1 MTPEELFKERTQLIE
16 DTIALKP
23 TSRVVNAV
31 RVNYWP
37 FFEYGLKLSD
47 ALRNY
52 DKVNECFIRYHKEF
66 NPDVASI
73 CSANSPSK
81 VYEISGLKTVRWP
94 GDPKGL
100 DENSPYQYIE
110 YETLLEDEYD
120 EYLDNPTQFVVNKWM
135 PRTSD
140 LFEPLTNLDWFG
152 MVTRMT
158 GAIDAFTTPPML
170 AMYKKL
176 EQIAEVKADYAKKTA
191 ILRKAIADMGIP
203 SISGAGS
210 ATAFDL
216 VADSLRCTMGFFADL
231 IIQPENVRKAM
242 DRFQEFHIKGSLAA
256 CKATGSKYAWV
267 MLHKA
272 FDNFISDETYRDFYW
287 PYLKGWALA
296 MIDNGLIPVLFTEG
310 PYTQR
315 LKYLAEL
322 PEGKCLIHFEEVD
335 FKEAKRI
342 LGGKNCMMGGFP
354 NQLLMFGTPEQ
365 VSDKAKEVMDIMCPG
380 GGYMFGAA
388 ASVDQAPR
396 ANMEALFRTIEDYGK
411 Y

>member
-1 MTPEELFKERTQLIE
+1 MTPEELYKERVQLID
-16 DTIALKP
+16 DTINLRP

-47 ALRNY
+47 ALRDY
-52 DKVNECFIRYHKEF
+52 DRVNECFIRYHKEF

-94 GDPKGL
+94 GDPQGL

-110 YETLLEDEYD
+110 FETLLEDEYD
-120 EYLDNPTQFVVNKWM
+120 EYLDSPAQFVISKWM

-140 LFEPLTNLDWFG
+140 IFQPLTNIDWFG
-152 MVTRMT
+152 LVTRMT
-158 GAIDAFTTPPML
+158 GAVDAFTTKPML
-170 AMYKKL
+170 EMYKKL
-176 EQIAEVKADYAKKTA
+176 EQIAEVKADYGAKTA
-191 ILRKAIADMGIP
+191 QLRKAITEMGIP
-203 SISGAGS
+203 SISGPGS

-216 VADSLRCTMGFFADL
+216 VADSLRCTMGFFADIL
-231 IIQPENVRKAM
+231 LQPENVVKTM
-242 DRFQEFHIKGSLAA
+242 DRFLDFHINGSLAA
-256 CKATGSKYAWV
+256 CKASGSKYAWV

-272 FDNFISDETYRDFYW
+272 FDN
-287 PYLKGWALA
+287 WALA

-354 NQLLMFGTPEQ
+354 NQLLMFGTPEK
-365 VSDKAKEVMDIMCPG
+365 VADKAKEVMDIMCPG
-380 GGYMFGAA
+380 GGYMFGTA

-396 ANMEALFRTIEDYGK
+396 ANMEALFQTIRDYGK
-411 Y
+411 F

>member
-1 MTPEELFKERTQLIE
+1 MTAEELFKERTQLID

-23 TSRVVNAV
+23 VSRVVNAV

-47 ALRNY
+47 ALRDY
-52 DKVNECFIRYHKEF
+52 DKVNECFIRYHREF
-66 NPDVASI
+66 SPDVASI

-81 VYEISGLKTVRWP
+81 VYELSGLKTVRWP
-94 GDPKGL
+94 GDPQGL
-100 DENSPYQYIE
+100 DENAPYQYIE
-110 YETLLEDEYD
+110 FETLLEDEYD
-120 EYLDNPTQFVVNKWM
+120 EYLDTPAEFVIKKWM
-135 PRTSD
+135 PRTST

-152 MVTRMT
+152 LVTRMT
-158 GAIDAFTTPPML
+158 GAVDAFTTKPML
-170 AMYKKL
+170 EMYKKL
-176 EQIAEVKADYAKKTA
+176 EQIAEVKAEYGAKTA

-231 IIQPENVRKAM
+231 IIQPENVVKTM
-242 DRFQEFHIKGSLAA
+242 DRFLDFHINGCLAA

-272 FDNFISDETYRDFYW
+272 FDNFISDETYKEFYW
-287 PYLKGWALA
+287 PYLKKWALA

-335 FKEAKRI
+335 FKEAARL

-365 VSDKAKEVMDIMCPG
+365 VSDKAKEIMDIMCPT
-380 GGYMFGAA
+380 GGYMFGVA
-388 ASVDQAPR
+388 ASVDQATR
-396 ANMEALFRTIEDYGK
+396 ANMEALFQTIKDYGK